1 MNEENVTTTEV
12 TNIDTSSTDTSTPVE
27 TSSAEI
33 SSLDAT
39 SGTNDPATTPGTGAA
54 ATDQPAWTPNYEF
67 TVKDKKLQMDELFKP
82 LIKSKDVEAKLKDL
96 YEKAY
101 GLDEVKSSRE
111 TFKERATQAEQ
122 KYQQTEQ
129 NLKML
134 GDVVKKQ
141 DFNTFFEVLNIPKE
155 QILQYA
161 IQELKFQQLPDDQKQ
176 AIEERRQQEQQF
188 QYAQQQ
194 NQTLQQQMQQMAV
207 AQAQQE
213 LNFETSK
220 PEVQS
225 VAQALD
231 ARLGKQ
237 GAFMSEVIKL
247 GQYYEAVH
255 KTSPP
260 ASQLVKEVMQ
270 IVGMSAPAPQGEP
283 ATQANPSQGVVPNSQ
298 KPVIPAFNGS
308 VAKSPVRKTPTSIQ
322 DLRDMR
328 KQLT

>member
-1 MNEENVTTTEV
+1 MSEENVTTEV
-12 TNIDTSSTDTSTPVE
+12 VESNTSETVTPVE
-27 TSSAEI
+27 TSSAEV

-39 SGTNDPATTPGTGAA
+39 PTNDNPAITTGSGATSA
-54 ATDQPAWTPNYEF
+54 EAPAWTPSYEF
-67 TVKDKKLQMDELFKP
+67 TVKDKKLQMDDMLKP

-96 YEKAY
+96 YEKAH
-101 GLDEVKSSRE
+101 GLDEVKTSRE
-111 TFKERATQAEQ
+111 TYKERATVAEQ

-129 NLKML
+129 NLKLL

-161 IQELKFQQLPDDQKQ
+161 IQELKFQQLPAEEQA
-176 AIEERRQQEQQF
+176 AIEQRRQYEQQF
-188 QYAQQQ
+188 QNTQQE
-194 NQTLQQQMQQMAV
+194 NQTLQQQMQNMVVQ
-207 AQAQQE
+207 QARQE

-220 PEVQS
+220 PEVTS
-225 VAQALD
+225 AAQAFD
-231 ARLGKQ
+231 ARVGKQ
-237 GAFMSEVIKL
+237 GAFMSEVIKR

-260 ASQLVKEVMQ
+260 AQQLVQEVLQ
-270 IVGMSAPAPQGEP
+270 FVGMPSMDPQGHNAPQ
-283 ATQANPSQGVVPNSQ
+283 AFPSQGVVQNSQ

-308 VAKSPVRKTPTSIQ
+308 VSKSPVRKAPTSIQ

-328 KQLT
+328 KQL

>member
-1 MNEENVTTTEV
+1 MSEQMETTEV
-12 TNIDTSSTDTSTPVE
+12 VESTTPE
-27 TSSAEI
+27 TQNTEKSGAEV
-33 SSLDAT
+33 SSLDSTQENTETAVG
-39 SGTNDPATTPGTGAA
+39 SGSGETTPTP
-54 ATDQPAWTPNYEF
+54 DAWTPSYEF
-67 TVKDKKLQMDELFKP
+67 TVKDKKLQMDDLFKP

-101 GLDEVKSSRE
+101 GLDEVKTSRE
-111 TFKERATQAEQ
+111 TFKERATTAET

-141 DFNTFFEVLNIPKE
+141 DFNTFFEVLNIPKQ
-155 QILQYA
+155 QILNYA
-161 IQELKFQQLPDDQKQ
+161 IQELKFLELPAEQQA
-176 AIEERRQQEQQF
+176 AIETQRQQEQQY

-194 NQTLQQQMQQMAV
+194 NQTLQQQMQSMVVQ
-207 AQAQQE
+207 QAQQE

-220 PEVQS
+220 PEIQNIAQS
-225 VAQALD
+225 FD
-231 ARLGKQ
+231 ARVGRQ
-237 GAFMSEVIKL
+237 GAFMSEVIKR

-260 ASQLVKEVMQ
+260 AQQLVQEVLQ
-270 IVGMSAPAPQGEP
+270 FVGMTAQDPQG
-283 ATQANPSQGVVPNSQ
+283 QANSQAIPSQGVVQNSQ

-308 VAKSPVRKTPTSIQ
+308 VSKSPVRKAPTSIQ
-322 DLRDMR
+322 DLREMR